1 MSSQHQPE
9 KRRLTSHPDP
19 SVSIV
24 IPAKNAGAEFALTLE
39 VIRSQADIESEI
51 IVVDSGSTDATVQL
65 ARRFGANV
73 FEVAPE
79 SFDHGRTRNLGLSQA
94 SGKFCV
100 LLSQDAVPVG
110 ETWLSTLLEPFFD
123 DQVAGIS
130 ACTVPREDAD
140 PMGRWESESHRE
152 LMGDFVQKYR
162 LQSEDCF
169 SSLIREE
176 RLRVTCFNNVCS
188 ALRRDVW
195 EKTPFRPGSF
205 AEDMDWA
212 VRALAAGHRI
222 VYNPRARVV
231 HSHNRPPSYHLQ
243 RHYISNRTVPQVIHW
258 DPPSPVIRD
267 DLELAYLIR
276 SLRAEVAFL
285 LKEQAA
291 SFQRIEE
298 LRPSIA
304 AGTPGQSLLS
314 ALGHGVPDYPEHE
327 IRQSFYFQLARI
339 SRSNISVE
347 AGQMKDLLEKLLA
360 RIIGETMGSY
370 FFWCERNRCVSEHFK
385 RVDRSLCEEGRADL
399 RQREEIDRLLEAHAA
414 GETKLAPKMRKS
426 GRLEQKA
433 QRWARRVRAHVRN
446 SGVGSIE
453 RWAEHPLQ
461 TALMVIPV
469 SVKRRINRLARKPL
483 FDLSVYEPFA
493 ARGVFRQDIVLEIA
507 HGDDDAAGDRPRLVI
522 QTPHPGAG
530 NLGLM
535 AQLVGAGRDS
545 DWEVSVLVT
554 DSPAGL
560 SPRSSANGDLHAR
573 LGISPHKQ
581 LIFFDVPWFMAES
594 AAPIAAELAKIRAGE
609 DFHFVATVEDDHVD
623 TFRRG
628 LRTQT
633 VEQHFTLVD
642 SEGDRQDTL
651 ANSTVAVFPWSV
663 DYRPSL
669 PRAAIRKKIPVVG
682 IYVET
687 FGQSSR
693 SEHGFRG
700 ASTSALTSQLPR
712 VLAQFLSS
720 PDVAGTGRAR
730 PREAVIG
737 LGTGTCA
744 AQCTR

>member
-1 MSSQHQPE
+1 MSSQHEPT

-24 IPAKNAGAEFALTLE
+24 IPAKNAGEEFALTLE
-39 VIRSQADIESEI
+39 VIRSQADIEAEI
-51 IVVDSGSTDATVQL
+51 IVVDSGSTDATVEL

-73 FEVAPE
+73 FEVAAE

-94 SGKFCV
+94 SGEFCV

-110 ETWLSTLLEPFFD
+110 ETWLSTLLEPFSD
-123 DQVAGIS
+123 DQVVGIS
-130 ACTVPREDAD
+130 ACMVPREDAD
-140 PMGRWESESHRE
+140 PMGRWETESHRE
-152 LMGDFVQKYR
+152 LMGNFVQKYR
-162 LQSEDCF
+162 LQSGDCF

-195 EKTPFRPGSF
+195 EKIPFRPGSF

-222 VYNPRARVV
+222 VYNPRARAV
-231 HSHNRPPSYHLQ
+231 HSHNRPPSYHLR
-243 RHYISNRTVPQVIHW
+243 RHYISNRIVPQVIHW
-258 DPPSPVIRD
+258 DPPSPAIRD

-304 AGTPGQSLLS
+304 AGTRGQSLLS

-339 SRSNISVE
+339 SRSNISIE

-360 RIIGETMGSY
+360 RIIGEALGAY
-370 FFWCERNRCVSEHFK
+370 YFWCERNRCVSENFK
-385 RVDRSLCEEGRADL
+385 RLDRSLCGEGRAGS
-399 RQREEIDRLLEAHAA
+399 RQREEIDRLLVAHAG

-426 GRLEQKA
+426 GRLEQTA
-433 QRWARRVRAHVRN
+433 QRWARRFRTHVRN

-453 RWAEHPLQ
+453 SWAEHPLQ
-461 TALMVIPV
+461 TALMLIPLGA
-469 SVKRRINRLARKPL
+469 KRRINRLARKPL

-507 HGDDDAAGDRPRLVI
+507 HFDDDDSGDKPRLVVH
-522 QTPHPGAG
+522 TPHPGVG

-535 AQLVGAGRDS
+535 AQLVGPGSDS

-554 DSPAGL
+554 DSPAGM
-560 SPRSSANGDLHAR
+560 SANPAAVGRRSSANGDLHAR
-573 LGISPHKQ
+573 LGISPHKK

-623 TFRRG
+623 AFRRG
-628 LRTQT
+628 LRTQA

-642 SEGDRQDTL
+642 SEGDRQDSL
-651 ANSTVAVFPWSV
+651 AGARVAVFPWSI
-663 DYRPSL
+663 DYQPSL
-669 PRAAIRKKIPVVG
+669 PRAAVTKKIPVVG
-682 IYVET
+682 VYVET
-687 FGQSSR
+687 FGASAG
-693 SEHGFRG
+693 SEHDFR
-700 ASTSALTSQLPR
+700 SVPTSALTSQLPR
-712 VLAQFLSS
+712 VLQECLSNPNTS
-720 PDVAGTGRAR
+720 ADQKGP
-730 PREAVIG
+730 
-737 LGTGTCA
+737 
-744 AQCTR
+744 